1 MGCQSFPSPGDL
13 SEPEESLQEESLP
26 SEPPGILTTGLCYN
40 KFDVVPPL
48 DLASKVIP

>member
-1 MGCQSFPSPGDL
+1 MVQWVLQQGLGPDHLGGLWSPS
-13 SEPEESLQEESLP
+13 QT
-26 SEPPGILTTGLCYN
+26 PPGILTTGLCYN